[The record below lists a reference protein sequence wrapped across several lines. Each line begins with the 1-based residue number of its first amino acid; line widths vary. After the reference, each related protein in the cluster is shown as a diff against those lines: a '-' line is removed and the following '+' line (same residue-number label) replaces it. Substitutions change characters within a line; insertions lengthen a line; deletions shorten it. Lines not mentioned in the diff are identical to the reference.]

1 MLNQQLKIRRTAI
14 LIGVILWTMSF
25 NLACE
30 DSRNEQK
37 KELKVDCERQRR
49 PIIFIHGFL
58 AAGDTW
64 NRQILRLLASG
75 SCAEDIRVFDWNTLD
90 MSADHNADLDQVIEQ
105 MLTDSSFEQI
115 DLVGHSAGGG
125 VAYNYL
131 AQAEYSSKVYNYV
144 HIGSFANEE
153 PAGPMAEVPT
163 LNLWSRDDLVV
174 DSGDIPGATNVEI
187 MGLDHYAIATS
198 LESFNQI
205 TEFLYEAEAL
215 EVDPLIKSEQDTKT
229 SIQIAGKVLSLG
241 ENKALA
247 QGSIEVWK
255 VDELGQR
262 INLIDTVL
270 SDANGSFEIKNL
282 EANRFYEWVPNL
294 NDPSAPNVRYYTPI
308 LQQDQAYLYLRTFPG
323 EGSLASILV
332 RQLPQNESQTSL
344 VLFNAHR
351 AFLADQDQLSLDGT
365 PILNQEVASAEDT
378 AIALFVFD
386 INEDGETD
394 GRLPLFEGFPFLS
407 AVDYPIQAQETDS
420 LNINYNGLELNVPKV
435 ASKDATIVVIFP

>member
-1 MLNQQLKIRRTAI
+1 MHDQQFKIRRTTLFIA
-14 LIGVILWTMSF
+14 LILWTMSI

-30 DSRNEQK
+30 DSKKTEE
-37 KELKVDCERQRR
+37 KELKTDCERQRR

-64 NRQILRLLASG
+64 NRQIRRLLASG
-75 SCAEDIRVFDWNTLD
+75 SCAEDIKVFDWNTLD
-90 MSADHNADLDQVIEQ
+90 MSADHSADLDQVVEQ
-105 MLTDSSFEQI
+105 MLSDSSFEQI

-125 VAYNYL
+125 VAYTYL
-131 AQAEYSSKVYNYV
+131 AQNEYSSKVNHYV

-153 PAGPMAEVPT
+153 PAGPEAEIPT

-174 DSGDIPGATNVEI
+174 DSADIPGATNVEL

-205 TEFLYEAEAL
+205 TEFLYDAEAL
-215 EVDPLIKSEQDTKT
+215 DVDPLSESESNTQKL
-229 SIQIAGKVLSLG
+229 IQVSGRVLSLG
-241 ENKALA
+241 ENQPLA

-255 VDELGQR
+255 VDEVGQR
-262 INLIDTVL
+262 VDLIDTL
-270 SDANGSFEIKNL
+270 ESDLNGNFTISTL
-282 EANRFYEWVPNL
+282 ETNSYYEWVPNL
-294 NDPSAPNVRYYTPI
+294 NDPSAPKVRYFTPI
-308 LQQDQAYLYLRTFPG
+308 LQQNQFYLYLRTFPG

-332 RQLPQNESQTSL
+332 RQLPQTESQTSL

-351 AFLADQDQLSLDGT
+351 AFLTDQDDLTLDGD

-378 AIALFVFD
+378 AIALFIFD

-407 AVDYPIQAQETDS
+407 AVDYPIQSQETGS